1 MQKGR
6 LKSKVSDDLSF
17 KSIASEKTHIKSSS
31 EKSKSNGS
39 ATIQTT
45 HQPVIPFA
53 LPITSF
59 KLLYELRCHLKIA
72 ALSIAAG
79 KKEKNEKII

>member
-17 KSIASEKTHIKSSS
+17 KSITSGEAHIKSSS

-45 HQPVIPFA
+45 HQLVIPFA

-59 KLLYELRCHLKIA
+59 KLLYELCCHLKMRRTEHCGGQK
-72 ALSIAAG
+72 G
-79 KKEKNEKII
+79 KK